1 MYMWSGASEDAKNEI
16 IRGIIRVFWGAGILS
31 QTVEIIIIEVPKED

>member
-16 IRGIIRVFWGAGILS
+16 IRGIIRVFGELGYFHKLL
-31 QTVEIIIIEVPKED
+31 K